1 LPGRLIV
8 EFPKTLKTTIRKAK
22 RELRDLKKQLR
33 DGTLDRKKLES
44 GLKKIRKHVGEIPE
58 HWEK

>member
-1 LPGRLIV
+1 V